1 MEQKLLNS
9 PAIGFIGF
17 GEAGFNIARGLRHE
31 GIARLFAYDIN
42 SSTPRLG
49 ERIQLRAKEA
59 ETRLLE
65 SSERLAQESDILLS
79 VVTAN
84 ATAEAAQQTAPF
96 LESRHF
102 YVDMNSVSPALKQS
116 VGQLI
121 SSHNARFVEAAIMSP
136 VPRHGHRVP
145 ILLGG
150 IHAQML
156 ADALLPC
163 GMRLEVISDQIGVAS
178 AVKMCRSI
186 IVKGLE
192 ALLFECVLG
201 ATRYG
206 ADRRVFS
213 SLGETIPGIDWKKLA
228 DYMIGRVAEHGERR
242 AREME
247 EVAETLR
254 AIGIEPIM
262 AEAAARRQ
270 DWGGRL
276 NLLEH
281 TGGKVP
287 DTYDEVVALIR
298 STVARD
304 E

>member
-1 MEQKLLNS
+1 MTNDKC
-9 PAIGFIGF
+9 IGFIGF
-17 GEAGFNIARGLRHE
+17 GEAGFNIAKGLRGE
-31 GIARLFAYDIN
+31 GMTRLSAYDIN
-42 SSTPRLG
+42 THTPRLG
-49 ERIQLRAKEA
+49 ERIQQRAKQA
-59 ETRLLE
+59 EVSLLE
-65 SSERLAQESDILLS
+65 SSEDLALASDILLS

-84 ATAEAAQQTAPF
+84 AAAEAAQQTAPF
-96 LESRHF
+96 LEGRHH

-116 VGQLI
+116 IAELV
-121 SSHNARFVEAAIMSP
+121 SSRGARFVEAAIMSP
-136 VPRHGHRVP
+136 VPRHGHQVP
-145 ILLGG
+145 ILVGG
-150 IHAQML
+150 KHAQSL
-156 ADALLPC
+156 AELLLPC
-163 GMRLEVISDQIGVAS
+163 GMRLEVISDQVGVAS

-201 ATRYG
+201 ASKYH

-228 DYMIGRVAEHGERR
+228 DYMIGRVVEHGQRR

-270 DWGGRL
+270 DWGGSL
-276 NLLEH
+276 KLLEQC
-281 TGGKVP
+281 GGKVP
-287 DTYDEVVALIR
+287 DTYDEVLEVIR
-298 STVARD
+298 STVAD
-304 E
+304 KD